1 MSNTKSS
8 ECEVGVADIDPI
20 LQTARVAV
28 EWRPQL
34 NLIFRRKMWNE
45 KKKRRKITKA
55 VYL

>member
-28 EWRPQL
+28 ESMTALKPYFQKK
-34 NLIFRRKMWNE
+34 NVKKVE
-45 KKKRRKITKA
+45 K
-55 VYL
+55 